1 MADQRELQR
10 KNQELIRKNRQ
21 LEHELQK
28 QEKALAEVAKLLWRN
43 VAAKRLL
50 SKRAIGPGLGTRR
63 IYRSQKQSQHIAL
76 FQ

>member
-1 MADQRELQR
+1 MAGQRELQR

-28 QEKALAEVAKLLWRN
+28 QEKALAEVTKLLWRN

-63 IYRSQKQSQHIAL
+63 IYRS
-76 FQ
+76 